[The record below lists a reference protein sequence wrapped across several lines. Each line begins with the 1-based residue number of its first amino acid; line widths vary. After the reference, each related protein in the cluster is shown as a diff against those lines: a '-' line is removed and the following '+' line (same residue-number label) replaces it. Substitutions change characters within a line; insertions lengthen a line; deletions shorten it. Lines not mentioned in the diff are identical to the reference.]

1 MDIRSHKP
9 GDIKWITNRHGVLYA
24 EEYDWD
30 ETFEAMVAEI
40 LAQFIRHH
48 DPQKE
53 RIWIAE
59 QDGKRVGSVMIV
71 DSGEQVAQLRLLL
84 VEPKARNK
92 GIGKRLID
100 ECIYF
105 SKKNG
110 YKKIRLWT
118 QSILSAAHHL
128 YENAGFKCIKE
139 EPHHSFGHDL
149 VGETWELSLKN

>member
-1 MDIRSHKP
+1 
-9 GDIKWITNRHGVLYA
+9 VLYA

-30 ETFEAMVAEI
+30 ETFETMIAEI

-48 DPQKE
+48 NPQKE

-59 QDGKRVGSVMIV
+59 QDGERVGSVMIV

-100 ECIYF
+100 ECIDF

-128 YENAGFKCIKE
+128 YENAGFKRINE